1 MEYSIDKLAK
11 LAGVSSRTLRY
22 YDEISLLKPLRTN
35 SSGYRIYGSNEV
47 SRLQQI
53 LFFRELGVAL
63 DQVKAVLDSPDIDY
77 TALLE
82 QHLRQLLT
90 KRAELD
96 TLIGTVTKTI
106 QNERGLIEMADK
118 EKFEGFKKKLIEDNE
133 SSYGKEVREKYGDK
147 AVEESNAK
155 TMNLSREEY
164 DAMQALG
171 EEILSNLAAA
181 VSESADPSGETGL
194 KIAELH
200 KKWLG
205 YTWAAYNPEAHKGLV
220 QMYID
225 DPRFTSF
232 YDDKVPG
239 CAQFLRDAVHAF
251 CG

>member
-171 EEILSNLAAA
+171 EEILSNLASA
-181 VSESADPSGETGL
+181 VSESADPSGELGL

-205 YTWAAYNPEAHKGLV
+205 HTWAAYNPEAHKGLV